1 MLDGRSAARTA
12 RTAGVTVG
20 IMANMTWG
28 LGYLIPVLL
37 SAFSPVAITVG
48 RYLSYGLV
56 SLVIVFFAG
65 RGMRYKASVWWTA
78 VRFAISG
85 NIVYYFAIVLGV
97 SLVGAPVVAV
107 ILGTLPV
114 TVTLYANRRHRDYPF
129 RTLIP
134 ALLLIGF
141 GLVVVNALEVD
152 WSGLGEHSVGDQ
164 LLGIGCAV
172 LSLALWTWFS
182 VANST
187 FLKANPQ
194 ISSAEWS
201 TVIGIVTLV
210 LSMALVPVMLAGGG
224 VLAPSTSET
233 AVPRSSW
240 WWLVVGA
247 VILGVLVS
255 WFATLLWNRAS
266 VLLPM
271 SLAGQLI
278 VFETLS
284 GLGYVFA
291 VTGRVPP
298 LLEFAGIA
306 MVVGGVL
313 LGLRRAGTADQATRD
328 VLISKH
334 ERGTTV
340 SAVKAPSSPGE
351 PCAAHASYCEHC
363 AARAS

>member
-1 MLDGRSAARTA
+1 MPDGYRAEGTA
-12 RTAGVTVG
+12 RATGVTVG

-37 SAFSPVAITVG
+37 SAFNPVAITVG

-56 SLVIVFFAG
+56 SLVIVLCAG
-65 RGMRYKASVWWTA
+65 RGLRYRARIWWTA
-78 VRFAISG
+78 IQFAIGG
-85 NIVYYFAIVLGV
+85 NVVYYFSIVLGV

-134 ALLLIGF
+134 ALALIGF
-141 GLVVVNALEVD
+141 GLLVVNALEVD
-152 WSGLGEHSVGDQ
+152 WSGLGGRSVGDQ

-172 LSLALWTWFS
+172 LSLVLWTWFS

-187 FLKANPQ
+187 FLRANPQ

-201 TVIGIVTLV
+201 TVIGVVTLV
-210 LSMALVPVMLAGGG
+210 LSVVSIPVLLVGSG
-224 VLAPSTSET
+224 VLASET
-233 AVPRSSW
+233 AAPRSSW
-240 WWLVVGA
+240 WWLVVGG
-247 VILGVLVS
+247 VILGVVVS
-255 WFATLLWNRAS
+255 WFATLLWNQAS

-306 MVVGGVL
+306 MVIGGVL
-313 LGLRRAGTADQATRD
+313 MGLRRTSAADQPTP
-328 VLISKH
+328 SPPC
-334 ERGTTV
+334 ER
-340 SAVKAPSSPGE
+340 
-351 PCAAHASYCEHC
+351 CAARVSYCEQC
-363 AARAS
+363 AVRGS

>member
-1 MLDGRSAARTA
+1 MTVACAAGRTA
-12 RTAGVTVG
+12 TTAGVAVG
-20 IMANMTWG
+20 ILANMTWG

-37 SAFSPVAITVG
+37 SAFNPVAITVG
-48 RYLSYGLV
+48 RYVSYGLV
-56 SLVIVFFAG
+56 SLVVILVTG
-65 RGMRYKASVWWTA
+65 RGIRYPANVWWTA
-78 VRFAISG
+78 VQFAISG

-97 SLVGAPVVAV
+97 SLVGAPAVAV

-129 RTLIP
+129 RTLVP

-141 GLVVVNALEVD
+141 GLVLVNAMEVD
-152 WSGLGEHSVGDQ
+152 WSGLGKHSLGDQ

-172 LSLALWTWFS
+172 VSLALWTWFS

-187 FLKANPQ
+187 FLRANPQ

-201 TVIGIVTLV
+201 TVVGVVTFPLSV
-210 LSMALVPVMLAGGG
+210 LLVPVLLTGDG
-224 VLAPSTSET
+224 VLAAE
-233 AVPRSSW
+233 AAPRPSW
-240 WWLVVGA
+240 WWLAVGS

-255 WFATLLWNRAS
+255 WCATLLWNQAS

-298 LLEFAGIA
+298 PLELAGVA
-306 MVVGGVL
+306 MVIGGVL
-313 LGLRRAGTADQATRD
+313 TGLRRARAASNATRD
-328 VLISKH
+328 ALIS
-334 ERGTTV
+334 
-340 SAVKAPSSPGE
+340 
-351 PCAAHASYCEHC
+351 
-363 AARAS
+363 

>member
-1 MLDGRSAARTA
+1 MLDAGKAGRSAMT
-12 RTAGVTVG
+12 TGVAVG
-20 IMANMTWG
+20 FLANMTWG

-37 SAFSPVAITVG
+37 SAFNPVAITVG
-48 RYLSYGLV
+48 RYVSYGLL
-56 SLVIVFFAG
+56 SLVVVLVTG
-65 RGMRYKASVWWTA
+65 RGMRYPARVWWAA

-114 TVTLYANRRHRDYPF
+114 TVPLYANRRHRDYPF
-129 RTLIP
+129 RTLVP
-134 ALLLIGF
+134 ALLLIGL

-152 WSGLGEHSVGDQ
+152 WSGLGEHSLGEQ

-172 LSLALWTWFS
+172 LSLVLWTWFS

-187 FLKANPQ
+187 FLKENPQ
-194 ISSAEWS
+194 ISSTEWS
-201 TVIGIVTLV
+201 TVIGVVTLV
-210 LSMALVPVMLAGGG
+210 LSAALVPVLLTGNGLFA
-224 VLAPSTSET
+224 SEA
-233 AVPRSSW
+233 AVPRPSL
-240 WWLVVGA
+240 WWLAIGSVV
-247 VILGVLVS
+247 LGILVS
-255 WFATLLWNRAS
+255 WFATLLWNQAS

-298 LLEFAGIA
+298 LLEFVGIA
-306 MVVGGVL
+306 MVIGGVL
-313 LGLRRAGTADQATRD
+313 IGLRRAHGADQPAED
-328 VLISKH
+328 SLIR
-334 ERGTTV
+334 EQ
-340 SAVKAPSSPGE
+340 SAA
-351 PCAAHASYCEHC
+351 
-363 AARAS
+363 

>member
-1 MLDGRSAARTA
+1 MHDVHRATRTA
-12 RTAGVTVG
+12 RTAG
-20 IMANMTWG
+20 IMANMVWG

-56 SLVIVFFAG
+56 SLVIIFVAG
-65 RGMRYKASVWWTA
+65 RGIRYRARVWWVA
-78 VRFAISG
+78 VQFAISG
-85 NIVYYFAIVLGV
+85 NIVYYFSIVLGV

-187 FLKANPQ
+187 FLRANPQ
-194 ISSAEWS
+194 ISPAEWS
-201 TVIGIVTLV
+201 TVIGVVTLG
-210 LSMALVPVMLAGGG
+210 LSIALVPVMLASGG
-224 VLAPSTSET
+224 VLASPMSET
-233 AVPRSSW
+233 APRSSW
-240 WWLVVGA
+240 WWLAVGTI
-247 VILGVLVS
+247 ILGVLVS

-266 VLLPM
+266 VMLPM
-271 SLAGQLI
+271 ALAGQLI

-291 VTGRVPP
+291 VTGRMPP
-298 LLEFAGIA
+298 LLEFVGIA
-306 MVVGGVL
+306 MVIGGVL
-313 LGLRRAGTADQATRD
+313 LGLRRSRTADQAIRA
-328 VLISKH
+328 VPRPISER
-334 ERGTTV
+334 ERG
-340 SAVKAPSSPGE
+340 SSSPGE
-351 PCAAHASYCEHC
+351 PCAAHAS
-363 AARAS
+363 

>member
-1 MLDGRSAARTA
+1 MCSVYSATVSTAARRGWATKLSAAGA
-12 RTAGVTVG
+12 
-20 IMANMTWG
+20 
-28 LGYLIPVLL
+28 LL
-37 SAFSPVAITVG
+37 ADGFVVAIWQSCAG
-48 RYLSYGLV
+48 RRSQWPYSM
-56 SLVIVFFAG
+56 LVIVFVAG
-65 RGMRYKASVWWTA
+65 RRMRYRARVWW
-78 VRFAISG
+78 VVVQFAISG

-152 WSGLGEHSVGDQ
+152 WSGLGAHSVGDQ

-182 VANST
+182 MANST

-194 ISSAEWS
+194 ISAAEWS
-201 TVIGIVTLV
+201 TVIGVVTLG
-210 LSMALVPVMLAGGG
+210 LSVALVPVMLASGG
-224 VLAPSTSET
+224 VLAPSVSET
-233 AVPRSSW
+233 APRPSW

-255 WFATLLWNRAS
+255 WLATLLWNRAS
-266 VLLPM
+266 VMLPM
-271 SLAGQLI
+271 ALAGQLI

-284 GLGYVFA
+284 GLAYVFA

-298 LLEFAGIA
+298 LLEFVGIV
-306 MVVGGVL
+306 MVIGGVL
-313 LGLRRAGTADQATRD
+313 LGLRRARIVDQATVEALVGER
-328 VLISKH
+328 
-334 ERGTTV
+334 ERGTLV
-340 SAVKAPSSPGE
+340 SW
-351 PCAAHASYCEHC
+351 
-363 AARAS
+363 

>member
-1 MLDGRSAARTA
+1 MSVAYGTGRTA
-12 RTAGVTVG
+12 MTAGVAVG
-20 IMANMTWG
+20 ILANMTWG

-37 SAFSPVAITVG
+37 SAFNPVAITVG

-56 SLVIVFFAG
+56 SLIVIAVAG
-65 RGMRYKASVWWTA
+65 RGMRYPATVWWRA
-78 VRFAISG
+78 LQFAISG

-114 TVTLYANRRHRDYPF
+114 TVTLYANRRHRDYSF
-129 RTLIP
+129 RTLVP

-141 GLVVVNALEVD
+141 GLVLVNAMEVD
-152 WSGLGEHSVGDQ
+152 WSGLGKHSLSEQ

-172 LSLALWTWFS
+172 VSLALWTWFS

-187 FLKANPQ
+187 FLRANPQ

-201 TVIGIVTLV
+201 TVVGVVTFA
-210 LSMALVPVMLAGGG
+210 LSALLVPVLLTGDG
-224 VLAPSTSET
+224 VLAAEAATPK
-233 AVPRSSW
+233 PSW
-240 WWLVVGA
+240 WWLAVGSI
-247 VILGVLVS
+247 ILGVLVS
-255 WFATLLWNRAS
+255 WCATLLWNRAS

-291 VTGRVPP
+291 VIGRVPP
-298 LLEFAGIA
+298 LLELVGVA
-306 MVVGGVL
+306 MVIGGVL
-313 LGLRRAGTADQATRD
+313 TGLRRARAASHATRE
-328 VLISKH
+328 VLI
-334 ERGTTV
+334 
-340 SAVKAPSSPGE
+340 P
-351 PCAAHASYCEHC
+351 
-363 AARAS
+363 

>member
-1 MLDGRSAARTA
+1 MPDAHRAARTA

-20 IMANMTWG
+20 IMANMVWG

-48 RYLSYGLV
+48 RYLSYGLI
-56 SLVIVFFAG
+56 SLGIVFVAG
-65 RGMRYKASVWWTA
+65 RGMRYRARVWWVA
-78 VRFAISG
+78 VQFAISG
-85 NIVYYFAIVLGV
+85 NIVYYFSIVLGV

-129 RTLIP
+129 RALIP

-164 LLGIGCAV
+164 LVGIGCAV

-187 FLKANPQ
+187 FLKANPE
-194 ISSAEWS
+194 ISPAEWS
-201 TVIGIVTLV
+201 TVIGVV
-210 LSMALVPVMLAGGG
+210 AFGLSVALVPVMLANGGGG
-224 VLAPSTSET
+224 VLGGLLAPSTPE
-233 AVPRSSW
+233 AAPRPSW

-266 VLLPM
+266 VMLPM
-271 SLAGQLI
+271 ALAGQLI

-298 LLEFAGIA
+298 LPEFAGIA
-306 MVVGGVL
+306 MVIGGVL
-313 LGLRRAGTADQATRD
+313 LGLRRARTADQAPREA
-328 VLISKH
+328 LIG
-334 ERGTTV
+334 ERERRTATV
-340 SAVKAPSSPGE
+340 FD
-351 PCAAHASYCEHC
+351 
-363 AARAS
+363 R